1 MLGIASNRARIRERQ
16 FAFEERDDAKLH
28 RLSPRRHTSPTV
40 AVQPHDPDHLRPFLL
55 PGISRSASAPSSCP
69 RALRRAGLP
78 RGARGGRLGGLSR
91 ALAGGSSFLRVDTG
105 AARPRGGAGEE
116 TAARRTRSPPRRR
129 SGQQLLLWDLQRRG
143 AAARDGGGCAGRS
156 RHPTCRSLCR
166 ARRLSPSRS
175 QPPSQCRRP
184 SPRSRTPSWPPPP
197 LLPLP
202 LPPTPAP
209 THPARRPGRGP
220 RCRR

>member
-1 MLGIASNRARIRERQ
+1 ME
-16 FAFEERDDAKLH
+16 KC
-28 RLSPRRHTSPTV
+28 
-40 AVQPHDPDHLRPFLL
+40 
-55 PGISRSASAPSSCP
+55 APSL
-69 RALRRAGLP
+69 LRRICLCRRAHARLYPGGAIRGHRRREAPPSVAAWPGGSRTRGRGRTPGRGRWRPKRRGVPGLHAG
-78 RGARGGRLGGLSR
+78 GGRSSPGRLSR

-202 LPPTPAP
+202 PTPAP